1 MKCLLA
7 ICLLL
12 AYSVGFAA
20 AANEDPGAQYVDAF
34 LLLQEGDAA
43 KGKSDWKT
51 AYTKFSA
58 AQNILASLKESAPN
72 WNPHLVQF
80 RLDYCVEQL
89 NAIKPNIAPTAP
101 PLSATIVAPP
111 KPPRPGATETADT
124 HQLRADLADA
134 TRRVQEAQQ
143 QLDALRRENQS
154 LTVALEAAKKAMPA
168 VAPEAVE
175 LDKLRTQ
182 LADAR
187 TEIERA
193 KAAQLSAQASL
204 NKKDADEA
212 ARMAEV
218 NQKIADLQKE
228 IADRNRK
235 LEEMERVRAAA
246 TKATERADASDAAAK
261 AANDRAAELAKQ
273 KDQLTAQ
280 LNEMRATA
288 GDDARKAAEDLAA
301 LKKNNDA
308 LALQLA
314 DAKQRAENLETEAIK
329 KLQAQLTEL
338 RAAAEQSQSTSDT
351 RINDLRKTNREL
363 QTRLTDAERVNA
375 AGVVETKKLNADLA
389 DARAAV
395 ERANK
400 TLVERDTVAATQIE
414 QWKKEGQALTA
425 QLAANAEAMKKT
437 QTDLAEAKR
446 QGASSDEALKKTQSD
461 LAEARTALDLANQT
475 GSKRTAAI
483 NARIEQLKQEK
494 QLLTAQL
501 DDVKRQSA
509 AAADDAIKLR
519 ADLAAA
525 RAAVERASKTGAER
539 DTLAN
544 AQMDR
549 LQKENQTLTVAL
561 ADAKRAT
568 ADGSTDAQKL
578 RRDLADVRI
587 ASAARIEEL
596 SRERRDLAAQLAD
609 AEKRADKTPN
619 KGFLFFKSPAPV
631 TTATVVEDQLR
642 QENNDLATAL
652 GSAKDQIDKLR
663 RQVVADTKTASVRA
677 RKTDDELASLK
688 EQNRDLAVQLATMKR
703 TGASAAA
710 AATGAGNRGFV
721 YRAASRT
728 TSGEPVRTA
737 ATDRLEKENANLSD
751 QLAEA
756 RRQMAALNRELE
768 TKTAAVQAANKAAA
782 KAAAAVKP
790 APTESEALAKFE
802 EFRADSK
809 HQMDR
814 LREENALLRQLLNR
828 YATHHPEL
836 KREAQGRPITVGP
849 RKQ

>member
-154 LTVALEAAKKAMPA
+154 LTAALEAAKKAMPA

-425 QLAANAEAMKKT
+425 QLAANA
-437 QTDLAEAKR
+437 
-446 QGASSDEALKKTQSD
+446 EALKKTQSD